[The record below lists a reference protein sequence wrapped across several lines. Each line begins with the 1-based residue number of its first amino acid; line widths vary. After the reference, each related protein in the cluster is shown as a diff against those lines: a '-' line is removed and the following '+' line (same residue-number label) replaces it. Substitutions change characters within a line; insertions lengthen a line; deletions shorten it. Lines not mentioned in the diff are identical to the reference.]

1 MIYNNSDKWGE
12 RMKTIFKKVGQLQI
26 DDLTISDC
34 YFKRL
39 QCDTDRYAIS
49 KKEHHHT
56 FYEIH
61 IISSGSQTYGVGNE
75 IVRLDAR
82 QFVVF
87 SPLEKHTVLDA
98 EKNTE
103 KYSLTFNIN
112 ESVFKSGFIFGEINE
127 RIWDNIKYIL
137 EEHQK
142 EKQTSRSIIENRICE
157 LIILFARYSG
167 MVEPSAQRQPKTKDT
182 RVALAKQY
190 IEDNIFMSP
199 TLSDVAAYCHIIE
212 KQLNRLFLK
221 DENLSVTD
229 YIHKAKIN
237 QIEILLADDTLSLT
251 KISEMLKFS
260 SEYYLNTFFKKHIGM
275 TPGEYRKGFIN
286 K

>member
-12 RMKTIFKKVGQLQI
+12 RMKTIFKKVGQFQI

-75 IVRLDAR
+75 IVRLDAG

-98 EKNTE
+98 ERNTV
-103 KYSLTFNIN
+103 KYSLTFNI
-112 ESVFKSGFIFGEINE
+112 SGPFFPSGFVFGEINA
-127 RIWDNIKYIL
+127 RIWDNVKYIL
-137 EEHQK
+137 EEHEK
-142 EKQTSRSIIENRICE
+142 EKQTSHSIVENRICE

-167 MVEPSAQRQPKTKDT
+167 MVEQNVKKQPETKDT
-182 RVALAKQY
+182 RVTLAKQY
-190 IEDNIFMSP
+190 IEDNIFMAP
-199 TLSDVAAYCHIIE
+199 TLRDVASYCHISE

-221 DENLSVTD
+221 EDTLSVTD
-229 YIHKAKIN
+229 YIHKTKIN